1 MSSTVADRIHRI
13 PDPQEPVPAVSWPI
27 VGLLV
32 AGLGLY
38 LGSSALYLTDA
49 WPWWAT
55 VLANAVAGYVLF
67 TVAHDTAHASGSSH
81 HRLNTWMGRVAT
93 PFFAPHAAYPVWRFI
108 HMQHHRFT
116 NHDTSKDPDH
126 YTQEGA
132 AWQRLPRWA
141 SVDLFYLVFYLR
153 HWGSRPAKERRE
165 ELVGLTLMGVV
176 FAALL
181 IGPGFWALAVIVLIP
196 GRLTVTY
203 LAWAFDYLPHA
214 GLHHKPTEDKF
225 KATRIRV
232 GGERLLSPVM
242 LYQNYHL
249 VHHLH
254 PRVPFHKYVQVWR
267 RNETAYLD
275 ADPAMSTVRG
285 RPLTVTEYRE
295 LRHLEEHHDH

>member
-1 MSSTVADRIHRI
+1 MSSTVDHIRRI

-27 VGLLV
+27 ACLLV
-32 AGLGLY
+32 TGLGLY
-38 LGSSALYLTDA
+38 LGSSTLYLTDT

-55 VLANAVAGYVLF
+55 VLTNAVAGYALF
-67 TVAHDTAHASGSSH
+67 TVAHDTAHASGSSNH
-81 HRLNTWMGRVAT
+81 TLNTWMGRIAT

-116 NHDTSKDPDH
+116 NHDTTQDPDH
-126 YTQEGA
+126 YTQEGP

-141 SVDLFYLVFYLR
+141 TIDLFYLVFYMR

-165 ELVGLTLMGVV
+165 EIIGLTLMVAV

-181 IGPGFWALAVIVLIP
+181 ISSGFWALAVIVLIP
-196 GRLTVTY
+196 GRLTIIY

-214 GLHHKPTEDKF
+214 GLHHKPAEDKF

-267 RNETAYLD
+267 RNETSYLD

-295 LRHLEEHHDH
+295 LRQLEEGHAH